1 MMKTNEK
8 LTYEKSQKKYN
19 KSWRQLMK
27 SFEMKKQQHNVN
39 REAEKATLLSLGK
52 IDQYEYLTDE

>member
-1 MMKTNEK
+1 MT
-8 LTYEKSQKKYN
+8 T
-19 KSWRQLMK
+19 
-27 SFEMKKQQHNVN
+27 KQQHNVN